1 MSLIDSKEKT
11 INEKKIKSCILSFII
26 LSAFLNG
33 CDKDDIINGPGIGDT
48 RFNIAVYQY
57 SDNFFLVDTLY
68 RRSFLDYYNNET
80 GILTQHTYD
89 NRILSNDV
97 SFEVWVQ
104 CEVTEI
110 SKRFAVAYLLL
121 YEEPVGG
128 YSDTLWN
135 VSQTHGIRF
144 FGYFRKLNP
153 NEYYISEYAGMIGF
167 KINIPSNFHAGIVYK
182 TSNVKKYGI
191 GSYESTQT
199 DTLLLKMFKT
209 ENQSPDQTP
218 LAWELKLKNVYRLPI
233 TNVLQSPFLL
243 DVVIDDYNVYRS
255 IIPGMNIL
263 LLQIT
268 QLDRY
273 QPNSRIPPPDGI
285 FDFLPG
291 LTIIPETGDIIF
303 PTFRPFYDE
312 FRDAGVDSV
321 YWFPELYEQRKTVA
335 QNLPIANKFRIHG
348 YGESGR

>member
-1 MSLIDSKEKT
+1 M
-11 INEKKIKSCILSFII
+11 NKKIKSCILSFIL
-26 LSAFLNG
+26 LSAFLIG
-33 CDKDDIINGPGIGDT
+33 CDKDNNICGPGIGDT
-48 RFNIAVYQY
+48 RFNIAAYEY
-57 SDNFFLVDTLY
+57 SDNHFLIDTLY
-68 RRSFLDYYNNET
+68 RRSFLDYYNNTT

-89 NRILSNDV
+89 NQILSNDI

-104 CEVTEI
+104 ADFYPGGG
-110 SKRFAVAYLLL
+110 KRSAVAHILLPA
-121 YEEPVGG
+121 EPVGG
-128 YSDTLWN
+128 YSDTLIN
-135 VSQTHGIRF
+135 TTRIPGIRF
-144 FGYFRKLNP
+144 FGSFRKLNLD
-153 NEYYISEYAGMIGF
+153 EYYISEYAGMIGL
-167 KINIPSNFHAGIVYK
+167 KINIPDNYHAGIVYK
-182 TSNVKKYGI
+182 TQNGKKYGI